1 MPERWAWVEV
11 DLAAVEANVR
21 WLREV
26 SAPAEV
32 WAVVKADAY
41 GHGAVPVARAAL
53 DAGAAGLAVALVDEG
68 VELREAGV
76 GARILVLSEPPEP
89 WMPVA
94 VAHRLE
100 PFVYTPA
107 GIAAAARAATAA
119 APVGVHLKLDTG
131 MHRVGAR
138 PDRAVALARQILA
151 EPSLRLAAVATHLAV
166 ADDAGHPGTTAQLG
180 RFDAAMSEL
189 RAAGIVPPA
198 VHVAN
203 SAGAIGHP
211 AARHSL
217 VRAGIA
223 VYGIAPAPS
232 LAALTSPLR
241 PALSLKARVSF
252 VQEVAAGEGVSY
264 GLRHTFGASTT
275 VATLPLGYADGVARR
290 LFETGGEV
298 LLGGRRCPIVG
309 VVTMDQLM
317 VDAGALAE
325 AGGPPVHVG
334 DEAVLI
340 GAQGAEKIT
349 VTEWAERLGTIG
361 YEIVCGLSPRL
372 PRRYLNAGPPV
383 PQPGEAPRRGQ
394 APRPG
399 EAPGPGR

>member
-21 WLREV
+21 WLRKV

-32 WAVVKADAY
+32 WAVVKANAY

-53 DAGAAGLAVALVDEG
+53 DAGASGLAVALVEEG
-68 VELREAGV
+68 VELREAGIE
-76 GARILVLSEPPEP
+76 ARILVLSEPPEP

-107 GIAAAARAATAA
+107 GITAA
-119 APVGVHLKLDTG
+119 ANASRAPAAPLSVHLKLDTG

-138 PDRAVALARQILA
+138 PQQAVALAQQILGQ
-151 EPSLRLAAVATHLAV
+151 PSLRLAAVATHLAV
-166 ADDAGHPGTTAQLG
+166 ADDADHPGTAAQLD
-180 RFDAAMSEL
+180 RFDAALSEL
-189 RAAGIVPPA
+189 HVAGIDPPA
-198 VHVAN
+198 IHVAN

-217 VRAGIA
+217 VRVGIA

-241 PALSLKARVSF
+241 PALSLRARVSF
-252 VQEVAAGEGVSY
+252 VQQVAAGEGVSY
-264 GLRHTFGASTT
+264 GLRHTFGAATT
-275 VATLPLGYADGVARR
+275 VVTLPLGYADGVARR

-317 VDAGALAE
+317 VDAGPVMN
-325 AGGPPVHVG
+325 AGGKPVEVG

-340 GAQGAEKIT
+340 GAQGSEEIKAS
-349 VTEWAERLGTIG
+349 EWAERLGTIG
-361 YEIVCGLSPRL
+361 YEIVCDLSPRL
-372 PRRYLNAGPPV
+372 PRRYLHAGRGPERRLGEAA
-383 PQPGEAPRRGQ
+383 QPGR
-394 APRPG
+394 
-399 EAPGPGR
+399 